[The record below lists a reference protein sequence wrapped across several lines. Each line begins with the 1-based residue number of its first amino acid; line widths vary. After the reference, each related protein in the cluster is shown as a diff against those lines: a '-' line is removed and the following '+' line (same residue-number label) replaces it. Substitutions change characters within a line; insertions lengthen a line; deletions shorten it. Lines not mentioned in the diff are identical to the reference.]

1 MKPMSNVDIFT
12 ISDELNNLLSGAR
25 VDKSFQPT
33 KDIVV
38 MRFHVPGTGRID
50 LVMQCGSRIHISQ
63 YPLENPTTPP
73 TFPML
78 LRKRIK
84 GGHVE
89 SIKQHNFDRVVEIRV
104 KKDKYYTIIVELF
117 DKGNIILLDDE
128 NNIILPLKRKH
139 WSNRDISSKREYVFP
154 NNIILPLK
162 RKHWSNRD
170 ISSKREYVFPEERGI
185 NPINISENEF
195 TELFENNSDS
205 DVVRTL
211 ARNGLGSLY
220 AEEVIAR
227 ANEITEIDKNTV
239 NNNLTEEQIN
249 GLYKGFKKLFD
260 NLKNESIK
268 PQIVKS
274 DSKED
279 VIPLDL
285 MKYDSFEKTYYNTF
299 NEACDEFYSK
309 KVNTD
314 IKQIK
319 ENAWN
324 KKVGKFEKRLKLQQ
338 ETLDNFEKTIADS
351 TFKGEVIYSNYTTIE
366 NIINVVNTARDKSYS
381 FKEIGK
387 TLKKAKKDGM
397 EEAQI
402 YESIDPMGILT
413 LKIDDTTL
421 NIDPKLTIPENAENY
436 YEKSKKAKRKTK
448 GALIAIE
455 NTKKQLEDIKSKKDS
470 AMENISVPKKRVKKN
485 LKWYEKLRW
494 FVSSDDV
501 LVVGGRDAN
510 SNESVVKKYLEP
522 NDIYLHAD
530 IHGATST
537 AIKLNGHKLNDNLL
551 KESGEFAASFSSA
564 WSKGFTSQDVFW
576 VHPDQVSKTP
586 EAGEFLAK
594 GSFVIRGHRNYIR
607 GARLK
612 LAVGIVDYE
621 GKRIMAGP
629 IEALEKHSQ
638 NFVVLKPGFTK
649 KEAIAKKILHKINE
663 DDLITLDD
671 IIRVLPSGKCD
682 IDEEY
687 HQRKKYEKN

>member
-1 MKPMSNVDIFT
+1 MSNVDIFT
-12 ISDELNNLLSGAR
+12 ISNELNNLLSGAR

-50 LVMQCGSRIHISQ
+50 LVMQCGSRIHTSQ

-78 LRKRIK
+78 LRKRVK
-84 GGHVE
+84 GAHVE

-117 DKGNIILLDDE
+117 DKGNIILLDED
-128 NNIILPLKRKH
+128 NNIILPLKRKRL
-139 WSNRDISSKREYVFP
+139 STRDISSKIEYA
-154 NNIILPLK
+154 
-162 RKHWSNRD
+162 
-170 ISSKREYVFPEERGI
+170 FPEERGI
-185 NPINISENEF
+185 NPITATEKEFKEIFNDSE
-195 TELFENNSDS
+195 S

-211 ARNGLGSLY
+211 AINGLGSLY
-220 AEEVIAR
+220 AEEVIKR
-227 ANEITEIDKNTV
+227 ANEITELDKNTP
-239 NNNLTEEQIN
+239 NNELTEKQLE
-249 GLYKGFKKLFD
+249 GLYGGFKDLFD
-260 NLKNESIK
+260 NLSEDTIR

-274 DSKED
+274 ENKED
-279 VIPLDL
+279 VVALDL
-285 MKYDSFEKTYYNTF
+285 KKYDNFEKTYFESF

-309 KVNTD
+309 KVNTS
-314 IKQIK
+314 IKNTR
-319 ENAWN
+319 ESAWN
-324 KKVGKFEKRLKLQQ
+324 KKVNKFEKRLRLQQ
-338 ETLDNFEKTIADS
+338 ETLDNFHKTIEDS
-351 TFKGEVIYSNYTTIE
+351 QHKGEIIYSNYTTIE
-366 NIINVVNTARDKSYS
+366 NIVTVVNQARSKDYS

-397 EEAQI
+397 AEAQI
-402 YESIDPMGILT
+402 YESIDKLGVLT

-436 YEKSKKAKRKTK
+436 YEKAKKAKRKTK
-448 GALIAIE
+448 GAEIAIE
-455 NTKKQLEDIKSKKDS
+455 NTKKQLEDIKAKKDI
-470 AMENISVPKKRVKKN
+470 AMENIAVPKKRVKKN

-494 FVSSDDV
+494 FVSSDGH
-501 LVVGGRDAN
+501 LVIGGRDAN

-530 IHGATST
+530 IHGASST
-537 AIKLNGHKLNDNLL
+537 AIKLNGDDVNDNLL

-564 WSKGFTSQDVFW
+564 WSMGFTSQDVLW
-576 VHPDQVSKTP
+576 VNPDQVTKTP
-586 EAGEFLAK
+586 ESGEFLAK

-607 GARLK
+607 GARVK
-612 LAVGIVDYE
+612 LAIGIVDYE

-629 IEALEKHSQ
+629 IESLEKHCD
-638 NFVVLKPGFTK
+638 NYVVIKPGFTK
-649 KEAIAKKILHKINE
+649 KEAIAKKIIHKINE
-663 DDLITLDD
+663 DDLLTLDD

>member
-1 MKPMSNVDIFT
+1 MKSMSNVDIFT
-12 ISDELNNLLSGAR
+12 ITKELDNLLTGAR

-50 LVMQCGSRIHISQ
+50 LVMQCGSRIHTSQ

-78 LRKRIK
+78 LRKRVK
-84 GGHVE
+84 GAHVE
-89 SIKQHNFDRVVEIRV
+89 SIRQHNFDRVVEIRV

-128 NNIILPLKRKH
+128 NNIILPLKRKQL
-139 WSNRDISSKREYVFP
+139 SA
-154 NNIILPLK
+154 
-162 RKHWSNRD
+162 RD

-185 NPINISENEF
+185 NPITASEEEF
-195 TELFENNSDS
+195 TSLFEDPES

-220 AEEVIAR
+220 AEEIIKR
-227 ANEITEIDKNTV
+227 ANEKVELDKNTP
-239 NNNLTEEQIN
+239 NTELTQDQLS
-249 GLYKGFKKLFD
+249 GLYSGFKDLFNTITD
-260 NLKNESIK
+260 GEIK
-268 PQIVKS
+268 PQIVKNE
-274 DSKED
+274 SKED
-279 VIPLDL
+279 VVALDL
-285 MKYDSFEKTYYNTF
+285 VKYEDFEKTHYETF

-314 IKQIK
+314 IKNVK
-319 ENAWN
+319 ETAWN
-324 KKVGKFEKRLKLQQ
+324 KKVNKFEKRLHLQQ
-338 ETLDNFEKTIADS
+338 ETLDNFYKTIEDS
-351 TFKGEVIYSNYTTIE
+351 QHKGEVIYSNYPTIE
-366 NIINVVNTARDKSYS
+366 NIVTVVNQARSKDYS

-387 TLKKAKKDGM
+387 TLKNAKKEGM
-397 EEAQI
+397 AEAQI
-402 YESIDPMGILT
+402 YESIDKFGVLT

-421 NIDPKLTIPENAENY
+421 NIDSKLTIPENAENY
-436 YEKSKKAKRKTK
+436 YEKAKKAKRKTK
-448 GALIAIE
+448 GAQIAIE
-455 NTKKQLEDIKSKKDS
+455 NTKKQLEEIKAKKDV

-494 FVSSDDV
+494 FISSNGF
-501 LVVGGRDAN
+501 LVIGGRDAN

-537 AIKLNGHKLNDNLL
+537 AIKLNGNEVDDTLL

-564 WSKGFTSQDVFW
+564 WSMGFTSQDVFW
-576 VHPDQVSKTP
+576 VHPDQVTKTP
-586 EAGEFLAK
+586 ESGEYLAK

-607 GARLK
+607 GARVK
-612 LAVGIVDYE
+612 LAIGIVDYE

-629 IEALEKHSQ
+629 IEAVEAHCE
-638 NFVVLKPGFTK
+638 NYVVIKPGFTK
-649 KEAIAKKILHKINE
+649 KEAIAKKIIHKINE
-663 DDLITLDD
+663 DDLLTLDD

>member
-1 MKPMSNVDIFT
+1 MKSMSNVDIYT
-12 ISDELNNLLSGAR
+12 VSNELNNLLSGAR

-50 LVMQCGSRIHISQ
+50 LVMQCGSRIHTSQ

-84 GGHVE
+84 GAHVE

-128 NNIILPLKRKH
+128 NNIILPLKRKQ
-139 WSNRDISSKREYVFP
+139 WSSRDISSKKEY
-154 NNIILPLK
+154 L
-162 RKHWSNRD
+162 
-170 ISSKREYVFPEERGI
+170 FPEERGI
-185 NPINISENEF
+185 NPITTTEEEFKGLFGDSE
-195 TELFENNSDS
+195 SDA
-205 DVVRTL
+205 VRTL
-211 ARNGLGSLY
+211 AKNGLGSLY
-220 AEEVIAR
+220 AEEIIKR
-227 ANEITEIDKNTV
+227 ANEKIEIDKNTP
-239 NNNLTEEQIN
+239 NNEITPEQLSELYNGFKDLFNNLTD
-249 GLYKGFKKLFD
+249 D
-260 NLKNESIK
+260 NIK
-268 PQIVKS
+268 PQIVKK

-279 VIPLDL
+279 VVALDL
-285 MKYDSFEKTYYNTF
+285 KKYDDFEKTYYETF

-309 KVNTD
+309 KVNAD
-314 IKQIK
+314 IKNVK
-319 ENAWN
+319 ESAWN
-324 KKVGKFEKRLKLQQ
+324 KKVNKFEKRLRLQE
-338 ETLDNFEKTIADS
+338 ETLDNFYKTIEDS
-351 TFKGEVIYSNYTTIE
+351 QHKGEVIYSNYTTIE
-366 NIINVVNTARDKSYS
+366 NIINVVNKARSKDYS

-387 TLKKAKKDGM
+387 TLKKAKKEGM
-397 EEAQI
+397 PEAQI
-402 YESIDPMGILT
+402 YESIDKLGVLT
-413 LKIDDTTL
+413 LKIDDTSL
-421 NIDPKLTIPENAENY
+421 IIDPKLTIPENAETY

-455 NTKKQLEDIKSKKDS
+455 NTKKQLEKIKAKKDI
-470 AMENISVPKKRVKKN
+470 AMEKIEVPRKRVKKN

-494 FVSSDDV
+494 FISSDNI

-510 SNESVVKKYLEP
+510 SNENIVKKYLDP

-530 IHGATST
+530 IHGASST
-537 AIKLNGHKLNDNLL
+537 AIKLNGAKLNDNIL

-564 WSKGFTSQDVFW
+564 WSLGFSSQDVFW

-607 GARLK
+607 GARVK
-612 LAVGIVDYE
+612 LGIGIVDYE

-629 IEALEKHSQ
+629 IEAVEAHCE
-638 NFVVLKPGFTK
+638 NYVVIKPGFTK
-649 KEAIAKKILHKINE
+649 KEAIAKKIIGKINE
-663 DDLITLDD
+663 DDLLTLDD

>member
-1 MKPMSNVDIFT
+1 MSNVDIFT
-12 ISDELNNLLSGAR
+12 ISNELNNLLSGAR

-50 LVMQCGSRIHISQ
+50 LVMQCGSRIHTSQ

-84 GGHVE
+84 GAHVE
-89 SIKQHNFDRVVEIRV
+89 SIKQHNFDRVVEIKV
-104 KKDKYYTIIVELF
+104 KKDKYYTVIVELF

-128 NNIILPLKRKH
+128 NNIILPLKRKRL
-139 WSNRDISSKREYVFP
+139 SSRDISSKIEYT
-154 NNIILPLK
+154 
-162 RKHWSNRD
+162 
-170 ISSKREYVFPEERGI
+170 FPEERGI
-185 NPINISENEF
+185 NPITAIEEDFKSIFNDEE
-195 TELFENNSDS
+195 S

-220 AEEVIAR
+220 AEEIIKR
-227 ANEITEIDKNTV
+227 ANEIIRIDKNTP
-239 NNNLTEEQIN
+239 NNEITEEQLS
-249 GLYKGFKKLFD
+249 GLYQGFKDLFTE
-260 NLKNESIK
+260 LKENSIK
-268 PQIVKS
+268 PQIVKK

-279 VIPLDL
+279 VVALDL
-285 MKYDSFEKTYYNTF
+285 VKYADYEKTYFETF

-309 KVNTD
+309 KINTD
-314 IKQIK
+314 IKNIQ
-319 ENAWN
+319 ESSWN
-324 KKVGKFEKRLKLQQ
+324 KKVNKFEKRLRLQQ
-338 ETLDNFEKTIADS
+338 ETLDNFGKTIEDS
-351 TFKGEVIYSNYTTIE
+351 QHKGEIIYSNYTSIE
-366 NIINVVNTARDKSYS
+366 NIVNVVNQARSKDYS

-397 EEAQI
+397 PEAQI
-402 YESIDPMGILT
+402 YESIDKLGVLT
-413 LKIDDTTL
+413 LTIDNTSII
-421 NIDPKLTIPENAENY
+421 IDPKLTIPENAENY
-436 YEKSKKAKRKTK
+436 YEKAKKAKKKTK

-455 NTKKQLEDIKSKKDS
+455 NTKKQLEDIKAKKDV
-470 AMENISVPKKRVKKN
+470 AMERVAVPKKRVKKN

-494 FVSSDDV
+494 FLSSDNT
-501 LVVGGRDAN
+501 LVIGGRDAN
-510 SNESVVKKYLEP
+510 SNESVVKKYMEP

-530 IHGATST
+530 IHGASST
-537 AIKLNGHKLNDNLL
+537 VIKLQGNEINDNLV

-564 WSKGFTSQDVFW
+564 WSLGFTSQDVFW
-576 VHPDQVSKTP
+576 VRPDQVTKTP
-586 EAGEFLAK
+586 ESGEFLPK

-607 GARLK
+607 GARVK
-612 LAVGIVDYE
+612 LAIGIVDYE

-629 IEALEKHSQ
+629 IEALEAHC
-638 NFVVLKPGFTK
+638 NNYVVIKPGFTK
-649 KEAIAKKILHKINE
+649 KEAIAKKIIHKINE
-663 DDLITLDD
+663 DDLLTLDD

>member
-1 MKPMSNVDIFT
+1 MSNVDIYT

-33 KDIVV
+33 NDIVV
-38 MRFHVPGTGRID
+38 MRFHVPGTGRVD
-50 LVMQCGSRIHISQ
+50 LVMQCGSRIHTSQ

-84 GGHVE
+84 GAHVE
-89 SIKQHNFDRVVEIRV
+89 SIKQHNFDRVVEIKV
-104 KKDKYYTIIVELF
+104 KKDKHYTIIVELF

-139 WSNRDISSKREYVFP
+139 LSNRDISSKKEY
-154 NNIILPLK
+154 L
-162 RKHWSNRD
+162 
-170 ISSKREYVFPEERGI
+170 FPEERGM
-185 NPINISENEF
+185 NPITVSEDEF
-195 TELFENNSDS
+195 KKLFENNEDS

-211 ARNGLGSLY
+211 ATNGLGSLY

-227 ANEITEIDKNTV
+227 ANETVEIDKNTK
-239 NNNLTEEQIN
+239 NGEITEDQYEGLYN
-249 GLYKGFKKLFD
+249 GLKDLFD

-279 VIPLDL
+279 VVPLDL
-285 MKYDSFEKTYYNTF
+285 RKYDSFEKTYYKDF

-309 KVNTD
+309 KVNTG

-319 ENAWN
+319 ESAWN
-324 KKVGKFEKRLKLQQ
+324 KKVGKYEKRLALQQ
-338 ETLDNFEKTIADS
+338 ETLDNFEKTITES
-351 TFKGEVIYSNYTTIE
+351 THKGEVIYSNYTTIE
-366 NIINVVNTARDKSYS
+366 NIINVVNTARGKNYS
-381 FKEIGK
+381 FKESGK

-397 EEAQI
+397 DEAQI
-402 YESIDPMGILT
+402 YESIDPMGVLT
-413 LKIDDTTL
+413 LDIDNTKI

-436 YEKSKKAKRKTK
+436 YEKAKKAKRKTK

-455 NTKKQLEDIKSKKDS
+455 NTKKQLEKIKAKKDV

-494 FVSSDDV
+494 FLSSDGI
-501 LVVGGRDAN
+501 LVIGGRDAN

-586 EAGEFLAK
+586 EAGEFLPK

-607 GARLK
+607 GARVK
-612 LAVGIVDYE
+612 LAIGIVDYE

-629 IEALEKHSQ
+629 IESLEKHSE

-663 DDLITLDD
+663 DDLINLDD

-687 HQRKKYEKN
+687 HQRKKYERN

>member
-1 MKPMSNVDIFT
+1 
-12 ISDELNNLLSGAR
+12 
-25 VDKSFQPT
+25 
-33 KDIVV
+33 
-38 MRFHVPGTGRID
+38 
-50 LVMQCGSRIHISQ
+50 
-63 YPLENPTTPP
+63 
-73 TFPML
+73 ML
-78 LRKRIK
+78 
-84 GGHVE
+84 
-89 SIKQHNFDRVVEIRV
+89 IKQHNFDRVVEIRV

-154 NNIILPLK
+154 
-162 RKHWSNRD
+162 
-170 ISSKREYVFPEERGI
+170 EERGM
-185 NPINISENEF
+185 NPITISENEF
-195 TELFENNSDS
+195 TELFENNADS

-239 NNNLTEEQIN
+239 NNNLTEEQLN
-249 GLYKGFKKLFD
+249 GLYEGFKKLFD

-285 MKYDSFEKTYYNTF
+285 IKYDSFEKTYYNTF

-338 ETLDNFEKTIADS
+338 ETLDNFEKTIAES
-351 TFKGEVIYSNYTTIE
+351 TLKGEVIYSNYTTIE
-366 NIINVVNTARDKSYS
+366 NIINVVNTARDKDYS

-397 EEAQI
+397 AEAQI

-470 AMENISVPKKRVKKN
+470 AMENISVPKKRVKKD

-494 FVSSDDV
+494 FVSSDDI

-537 AIKLNGHKLNDNLL
+537 AIKLNGNKLNDNLL

>member
-50 LVMQCGSRIHISQ
+50 LVMQCGSRIHTSQ

-154 NNIILPLK
+154 
-162 RKHWSNRD
+162 
-170 ISSKREYVFPEERGI
+170 EERGM
-185 NPINISENEF
+185 NPITISENEF
-195 TELFENNSDS
+195 TELFENNADS

-239 NNNLTEEQIN
+239 NNNLTEEQLN
-249 GLYKGFKKLFD
+249 GLYEGFKKLFD

-285 MKYDSFEKTYYNTF
+285 IKYDSFEKTYYNTF

-338 ETLDNFEKTIADS
+338 ETLDNFEKTIAES
-351 TFKGEVIYSNYTTIE
+351 TLKGEVIYSNYTTIE
-366 NIINVVNTARDKSYS
+366 NIINVVNTARDKDYS

-402 YESIDPMGILT
+402 YESIDPLGVLT
-413 LKIDDTTL
+413 LNIDGTTL
-421 NIDPKLTIPENAENY
+421 NINPKLTIPENAENY

-470 AMENISVPKKRVKKN
+470 AMENISVPKKRVKKD

-494 FVSSDDV
+494 FVSSDDI

-537 AIKLNGHKLNDNLL
+537 AIKLNGNKLNDNLL

-576 VHPDQVSKTP
+576 VHTDQVSKTP

>member
-50 LVMQCGSRIHISQ
+50 LVMQCGSRIHTSQ

-154 NNIILPLK
+154 
-162 RKHWSNRD
+162 
-170 ISSKREYVFPEERGI
+170 EERGI

-239 NNNLTEEQIN
+239 NNNLTEEQLK
-249 GLYKGFKKLFD
+249 GLYEGFKKLFD

-402 YESIDPMGILT
+402 YESIDPLGVLT
-413 LKIDDTTL
+413 LNIDGTTL
-421 NIDPKLTIPENAENY
+421 NINPKLTIPENAENY

-470 AMENISVPKKRVKKN
+470 AMENISVPKKRVKKD

-494 FVSSDDV
+494 FVSSDDI

-537 AIKLNGHKLNDNLL
+537 AIKLNGNKLNDNLL

-576 VHPDQVSKTP
+576 H
-586 EAGEFLAK
+586 
-594 GSFVIRGHRNYIR
+594 
-607 GARLK
+607 LK
-612 LAVGIVDYE
+612 LE
-621 GKRIMAGP
+621 
-629 IEALEKHSQ
+629 
-638 NFVVLKPGFTK
+638 NF
-649 KEAIAKKILHKINE
+649 
-663 DDLITLDD
+663 
-671 IIRVLPSGKCD
+671 
-682 IDEEY
+682 
-687 HQRKKYEKN
+687 

>member
-1 MKPMSNVDIFT
+1 MMKSMSNVDIFT
-12 ISDELNNLLSGAR
+12 ISNELNNLLSGAR

-50 LVMQCGSRIHISQ
+50 LVMQCGSRIHTSQ

-78 LRKRIK
+78 LRKRVK
-84 GGHVE
+84 GAHVE

-117 DKGNIILLDDE
+117 DKGNIILLDED
-128 NNIILPLKRKH
+128 NNIILPLKRKRL
-139 WSNRDISSKREYVFP
+139 STRDISSKIEY
-154 NNIILPLK
+154 
-162 RKHWSNRD
+162 
-170 ISSKREYVFPEERGI
+170 EFPEDRGI
-185 NPINISENEF
+185 NPITVTEKEFKEVFNDSE
-195 TELFENNSDS
+195 S

-211 ARNGLGSLY
+211 AINGLGSLY
-220 AEEVIAR
+220 AEEVIKR
-227 ANEITEIDKNTV
+227 ANEITELDKNTP
-239 NNNLTEEQIN
+239 NNELTEKQLE
-249 GLYKGFKKLFD
+249 GLYEGFKDLFD
-260 NLKNESIK
+260 NLSEDTIR

-274 DSKED
+274 ENKED
-279 VIPLDL
+279 VVALDL
-285 MKYDSFEKTYYNTF
+285 KKYDDFEKTYFESF

-309 KVNTD
+309 KVNTS
-314 IKQIK
+314 IKNTR
-319 ENAWN
+319 ESAWN
-324 KKVGKFEKRLKLQQ
+324 KKVNKFEKRLRLQQ
-338 ETLDNFEKTIADS
+338 ETLDNFHKTIEDS
-351 TFKGEVIYSNYTTIE
+351 QHKGEIIYSNYTTIE
-366 NIINVVNTARDKSYS
+366 NIVTVVNQARSKDYS

-397 EEAQI
+397 AEAQI
-402 YESIDPMGILT
+402 YESIDKLGVLT
-413 LKIDDTTL
+413 LRIDDTTL

-436 YEKSKKAKRKTK
+436 YEKAKKAKRKTK
-448 GALIAIE
+448 GAEIAIE
-455 NTKKQLEDIKSKKDS
+455 NTKKQLEDIKAKKDI
-470 AMENISVPKKRVKKN
+470 AMENIAVPKKRVKKN

-494 FVSSDDV
+494 FVSSDGH
-501 LVVGGRDAN
+501 LVIGGRDAN

-530 IHGATST
+530 IHGASST
-537 AIKLNGHKLNDNLL
+537 AIKLNGDDVNDNLL

-564 WSKGFTSQDVFW
+564 WSMGFTSQDVFW
-576 VHPDQVSKTP
+576 VHPDQVTKTP
-586 EAGEFLAK
+586 ESGEFLAK

-607 GARLK
+607 GARVK
-612 LAVGIVDYE
+612 LAIGIVDYE

-629 IEALEKHSQ
+629 IESLEKHCD
-638 NFVVLKPGFTK
+638 NYVVIKPGFTK
-649 KEAIAKKILHKINE
+649 KEAIAKKIIHKINE
-663 DDLITLDD
+663 DDLLTLDD

>member
-1 MKPMSNVDIFT
+1 MKPMSNVDIYT
-12 ISDELNNLLSGAR
+12 ISNELNNLLSGAR

-38 MRFHVPGTGRID
+38 MRFHVPGTGRVD

-84 GGHVE
+84 GAHVE
-89 SIKQHNFDRVVEIRV
+89 SVKQHNFDRVVEIKV
-104 KKDKYYTIIVELF
+104 KKDKYYTVIVELF

-139 WSNRDISSKREYVFP
+139 WSSRDISSKKEY
-154 NNIILPLK
+154 L
-162 RKHWSNRD
+162 
-170 ISSKREYVFPEERGI
+170 FPEERGI
-185 NPINISENEF
+185 NPITT
-195 TELFENNSDS
+195 TEEKFKQIFKETES

-211 ARNGLGSLY
+211 AINGFGSLY
-220 AEEVIAR
+220 AEEIIER
-227 ANEITEIDKNTV
+227 ANEIEEIDKNTP
-239 NNNLTEEQIN
+239 NNELTDRQISN
-249 GLYKGFKKLFD
+249 LYKGFKNLFD
-260 NLKNESIK
+260 NLTEEAIK
-268 PQIVKS
+268 PQIVKNGN
-274 DSKED
+274 KED
-279 VIPLDL
+279 VVPINLI
-285 MKYDSFEKTYYNTF
+285 KYDDFEKKYYASF
-299 NEACDEFYSK
+299 NEACDEYYSK

-314 IKQIK
+314 IKSIK

-324 KKVGKFEKRLKLQQ
+324 KKVNKFEKRLRLQK
-338 ETLDNFEKTIADS
+338 ETLDNFNKTIDES
-351 TFKGEVIYSNYTTIE
+351 QHKGEIIYSNYTTIE
-366 NIINVVNTARDKSYS
+366 NIINVVNQARSKDYS

-387 TLKKAKKDGM
+387 TLKNAKKEGM
-397 EEAQI
+397 PEAQI
-402 YESIDPMGILT
+402 YESIDKLGVLT
-413 LKIDDTTL
+413 LKIDDTSL
-421 NIDPKLTIPENAENY
+421 IIDPKLTIPENAENY
-436 YEKSKKAKRKTK
+436 YEKAKKAKRKTK

-455 NTKKQLEDIKSKKDS
+455 NTEKQLENIKSKKDS
-470 AMENISVPKKRVKKN
+470 AMENIAIPKKRVKKN

-494 FVSSDDV
+494 FVSSDGF

-510 SNESVVKKYLEP
+510 SNESVVKKYLET

-537 AIKLNGHKLNDNLL
+537 AIKLNGSKPNDNLL
-551 KESGEFAASFSSA
+551 KESSEFAASFSSA
-564 WSKGFTSQDVFW
+564 WSKGFTYQDVFW
-576 VHPDQVSKTP
+576 VHPDQVTKTP
-586 EAGEFLAK
+586 ESGEFLPK

-607 GARLK
+607 SAKVK
-612 LAVGIVDYE
+612 LAIGIVDYE

-629 IEALEKHSQ
+629 IDAVEAHCD
-638 NFVVLKPGFTK
+638 NYVVIKPGFTK
-649 KEAIAKKILHKINE
+649 KEAIAKKIINQINE

-687 HQRKKYEKN
+687 HQRKKYEN

>member
-1 MKPMSNVDIFT
+1 MSNVDIYT
-12 ISDELNNLLSGAR
+12 ISNELNNLLSGAR

-50 LVMQCGSRIHISQ
+50 LVMQCGSRIHTSQ
-63 YPLENPTTPP
+63 YPLENPTIPP
-73 TFPML
+73 SFPML
-78 LRKRIK
+78 LRKRLK
-84 GGHVE
+84 GAHVE
-89 SIKQHNFDRVVEIRV
+89 SIKQHNFDRVVEIKI
-104 KKDKYYTIIVELF
+104 KKDVYYTIIVELF

-139 WSNRDISSKREYVFP
+139 WSTRDISSKKEY
-154 NNIILPLK
+154 I
-162 RKHWSNRD
+162 
-170 ISSKREYVFPEERGI
+170 FPEERGM
-185 NPINISENEF
+185 NPITITEEEF
-195 TELFENNSDS
+195 KELFENNDS

-220 AEEVIAR
+220 AEEVIKR
-227 ANEITEIDKNTV
+227 ANEITEIDKSTP
-239 NNNLTEEQIN
+239 NNRITQTQYDA
-249 GLYKGFKKLFD
+249 LYAGFKDLFD

-274 DSKED
+274 ESKED
-279 VIPLDL
+279 VVPLDL
-285 MKYDSFEKTYYNTF
+285 KKYEEYEKTYYETF

-309 KVNTD
+309 KVNTNIKD
-314 IKQIK
+314 IK
-319 ENAWN
+319 EAAWN
-324 KKVGKFEKRLKLQQ
+324 KKVSKFEKRLRLQQ
-338 ETLDNFEKTIADS
+338 ETLDNFERTITES
-351 TFKGEVIYSNYTTIE
+351 QHKGEVIYSNYTTIE
-366 NIINVVNTARDKSYS
+366 NIITVVNTARGKDYS
-381 FKEIGK
+381 FKEIGQ
-387 TLKKAKKDGM
+387 TLKKAKHDGM
-397 EEAQI
+397 AEAQI
-402 YESIDPMGILT
+402 YESIDKLGVLT
-413 LKIDDTTL
+413 LDIDNTHII
-421 NIDPKLTIPENAENY
+421 IDPKLTIPENAETY
-436 YEKSKKAKRKTK
+436 YEKAKKAKRKTK

-455 NTKKQLEDIKSKKDS
+455 NTKKQLEDIKAKKDS
-470 AMENISVPKKRVKKN
+470 AMENIAVPKKRVKKD

-494 FVSSDDV
+494 FVSSEGI

-510 SNESVVKKYLEP
+510 SNENVVKKYLEP

-530 IHGATST
+530 IHGASST
-537 AIKLNGHKLNDNLL
+537 AIKLAGAKLNDNIL

-564 WSKGFTSQDVFW
+564 WSKGFSSQDVFW

-607 GARLK
+607 GARVK
-612 LAVGIVDYE
+612 IAIGIVDYE

-629 IEALEKHSQ
+629 IEALEAHCE

-687 HQRKKYEKN
+687 HQRKKYEKVQS

>member
-50 LVMQCGSRIHISQ
+50 LVMQCGSRIHTSQ

-128 NNIILPLKRKH
+128 
-139 WSNRDISSKREYVFP
+139 

-249 GLYKGFKKLFD
+249 GLYEGFKKLFD

-285 MKYDSFEKTYYNTF
+285 IKYDSFEKTYYNTF

-402 YESIDPMGILT
+402 YESIDPLGVLT
-413 LKIDDTTL
+413 LNIDGTTL
-421 NIDPKLTIPENAENY
+421 NINPKLTIPENAENY

-455 NTKKQLEDIKSKKDS
+455 NTKKQLEEIKSKKDN